1 MLLTA
6 DHQEIGIREAV
17 PIPASSG
24 SKQVNGLKSLVSL
37 LGSKSLTKTLLE
49 RIEPILVALI
59 AQLL

>member
-24 SKQVNGLKSLVSL
+24 SKQVNGPKSLVSL
-37 LGSKSLTKTLLE
+37 LRGKSLSETLLE
-49 RIEPILVALI
+49 RIEPVLVALI